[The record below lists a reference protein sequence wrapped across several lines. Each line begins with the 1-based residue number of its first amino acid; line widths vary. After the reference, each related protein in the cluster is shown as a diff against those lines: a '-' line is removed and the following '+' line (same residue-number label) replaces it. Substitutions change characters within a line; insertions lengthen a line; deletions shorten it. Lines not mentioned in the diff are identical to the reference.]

1 MTDQTFGE
9 NRRSIL
15 LLITE
20 LATAPISV
28 SRIQKKGKF

>member
-1 MTDQTFGE
+1 MR
-9 NRRSIL
+9 NSVVRRAIL

-28 SRIQKKGKF
+28 SRMQKKGKF